1 MRKMFAK
8 LWNDDAGFIISAEL
22 IFIATILVIGLVAGL
37 AGLRNL
43 VITELIEVGNAIA
56 ALDNGYTIVGIR
68 SVQDIGGALTGA
80 ESNYTAASDL
90 ANFMHL
96 ETNTATGT
104 GVGTA
109 VVINNADITSNT
121 P

>member
-1 MRKMFAK
+1 MFAK

-43 VITELIEVGNAIA
+43 IITELIEVGNAVA
-56 ALDNGYTIVGIR
+56 ALDNGYTIIGIE
-68 SVQDIGGALTGA
+68 SVQTIGGVLTGA
-80 ESNYTAASDL
+80 QSNYTAASDA
-90 ANFMHL
+90 ANYMHL
-96 ETNTATGT
+96 QTNTAIGT

-109 VVINNADITSNT
+109 VVISNQDITTNT